1 LKREE
6 SMFFLQAGVFK
17 CGVMGKEEVGKGGCQ
32 DSMARREDRGRC
44 WRLAGKAIRL
54 GSFACCFS
62 LTLLSGVA
70 IFTLFQCSSAF
81 QHSNS
86 KQCYNKHGNIDVSS
100 AY

>member
-44 WRLAGKAIRL
+44 WRLAGKAIRAGQFCVL
-54 GSFACCFS
+54 FFSHPFIWGSHIYTVS
-62 LTLLSGVA
+62 VLLS
-70 IFTLFQCSSAF
+70 IPTF
-81 QHSNS
+81 
-86 KQCYNKHGNIDVSS
+86 
-100 AY
+100 